1 MAQLECRNEGRERI
15 EQASAR
21 WERVEQAR
29 AAREQAQEAVAGWE
43 KQETPEE
50 AGDDSETQRAGRE
63 TAMAGARNRAAGIY
77 AQYACHGSCTG

>member
-1 MAQLECRNEGRERI
+1 MLGTGRAGKSSQGAGTRGSSRLG
-15 EQASAR
+15 QAGDAR
-21 WERVEQAR
+21 RGRDQ
-29 AAREQAQEAVAGWE
+29 
-43 KQETPEE
+43 